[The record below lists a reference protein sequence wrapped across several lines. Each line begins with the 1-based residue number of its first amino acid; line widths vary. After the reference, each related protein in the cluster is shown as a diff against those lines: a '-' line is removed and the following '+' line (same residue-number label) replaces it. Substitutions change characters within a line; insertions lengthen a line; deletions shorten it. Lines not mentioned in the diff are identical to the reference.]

1 MIILCCGIL
10 IVYFSYFVVVSV
22 LVAKSGK
29 KTPQITDKDYPI
41 KMHTS
46 SGTGFELLIL
56 VVKGTD

>member
-1 MIILCCGIL
+1 M
-10 IVYFSYFVVVSV
+10 VVSV